1 MNVENHIHV
10 SLFDLTLL
18 LMFTGVGGLFKG
30 VVPRVIWIS
39 IGGFIFL
46 GTYELSKNL
55 IKI

>member
-1 MNVENHIHV
+1 MK
-10 SLFDLTLL
+10 DLNFPKL

-30 VVPRVIWIS
+30 LVPMVIWIG

-46 GTYELSKNL
+46 ETYELSKNL